1 MKRILCA
8 LAAAF
13 FVLPLCAQN
22 EQQTPVQ
29 EVSGQQQEWLGSF
42 RSVSIDGPM
51 KVVFK
56 AVDSDK
62 GPRITYDCKGAA
74 SGFKYRV
81 DRNGC
86 LIVSEKADPKRTT
99 VTEVTIDY
107 HSIETLTVARAE
119 VLFDGPIRA
128 SLLDV
133 VLSSDARAALKLDV
147 KDLDLRMSGRSSA
160 TLTGRAR
167 YLTVEAANARLVAT
181 DTDCVAADVKASN
194 TAVVELNASDR
205 LVADARSA
213 TIRYKAAPHILR
225 IRTPQITFGAGKVEP
240 ME

>member
-8 LAAAF
+8 LAAVL

-22 EQQTPVQ
+22 EQQPPVQ
-29 EVSGQQQEWLGSF
+29 ESSGEQQEWLGSF
-42 RSVSIDGPM
+42 KSVSIDGPM

-56 AVDSDK
+56 VIDSDS
-62 GPRITYDCKGAA
+62 GPRISYDCKGAA

-86 LIVSEKADPKRTT
+86 LIVSEKADSKRTT
-99 VTEVTIDY
+99 VTEVTINY

-119 VLFDGPIRA
+119 VSFDKPVRA
-128 SLLDV
+128 SLFDV
-133 VLSSDARAALKLDV
+133 VLSAGARAELELDV
-147 KDLDLRMSGRSSA
+147 MDLDLRMSGRSSA

-167 YLTVEAANARLVAT
+167 YLTLEVANSRLVAT

-194 TAVVELNASDR
+194 TATVELNASDR
-205 LVADARSA
+205 LLAEARSA

-225 IRTPQITFGAGKVEP
+225 IRTPQIAIGSGKIEP
-240 ME
+240 IE

>member
-8 LAAAF
+8 LAAAL
-13 FVLPLCAQN
+13 FVLPLCAQT

-29 EVSGQQQEWLGSF
+29 EGSVQQQDWLGSF
-42 RSVSIDGPM
+42 KSVSIDGPM

-56 AVDSDK
+56 AVDSDN

-74 SGFKYRV
+74 TGFKYRI

-86 LIVSEKADPKRTT
+86 LIISEKNDPKRTT
-99 VTEVTIDY
+99 VTEVTVNY
-107 HSIETLTVARAE
+107 HAIETLTVARAE
-119 VLFDGPIRA
+119 VSFDKPIRA

-133 VLSSDARAALKLDV
+133 VLSSDARAELKLDV
-147 KDLDLRMSGRSSA
+147 MDLDLRMSGRSSA
-160 TLTGRAR
+160 TLTGQAR
-167 YLTVEAANARLVAT
+167 YLTLEVANSRLVAT

-205 LVADARSA
+205 LLAEARSA
-213 TIRYKAAPHILR
+213 TIRYKSAPRILR
-225 IRTPQITFGAGKVEP
+225 IRTPQIALGAGKVEP